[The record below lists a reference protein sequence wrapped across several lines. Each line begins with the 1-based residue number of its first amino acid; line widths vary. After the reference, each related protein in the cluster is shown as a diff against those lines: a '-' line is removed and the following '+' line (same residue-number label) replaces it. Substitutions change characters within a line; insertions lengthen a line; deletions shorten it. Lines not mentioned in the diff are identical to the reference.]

1 MNNNKHNKL
10 RQLLKEQI
18 RKVIL
23 KEGFQVTDNIY
34 LSMYEDNI
42 VLTQSLNGSE
52 SDTGQKIEIPMK
64 NFPKILDGLF
74 NLVPVNRIPVNYRQS
89 MIAKLSDKAIDQETD
104 LDAEKPDKEFKGKK
118 GKDEEAAEDDVLS
131 CTSESQTVDTIAV
144 LSLNVDYVQAL
155 LLRKY
160 VFLTG

>member
-1 MNNNKHNKL
+1 MTKHEKL

-23 KEGFQVTDNIY
+23 KEGFQSADNIY
-34 LSMYEDNI
+34 MSMFEDNI
-42 VLTQSLNGSE
+42 VLTQSFNGSE
-52 SDTGQKIEIPMK
+52 SDMGQKIEISMK
-64 NFPKILDGLF
+64 DFPKILDGLF

-118 GKDEEAAEDDVLS
+118 GKDEEGGGEEAAEE
-131 CTSESQTVDTIAV
+131 TPAGGEEEEEAPAGE
-144 LSLNVDYVQAL
+144 NPFA
-155 LLRKY
+155 
-160 VFLTG
+160 